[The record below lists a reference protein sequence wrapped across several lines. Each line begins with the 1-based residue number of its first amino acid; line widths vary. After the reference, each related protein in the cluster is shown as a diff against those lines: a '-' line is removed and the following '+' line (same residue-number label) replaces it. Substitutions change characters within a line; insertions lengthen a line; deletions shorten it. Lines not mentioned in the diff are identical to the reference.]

1 MNMAPA
7 SVVGVV
13 YLGVA
18 GTDVVGLVIGPD
30 RCHGGSVGSDLH
42 PRCAS
47 ITGFLGATP
56 KPAQARTRPRTR
68 CGHLWL
74 ST

>member
-18 GTDVVGLVIGPD
+18 GTDVVGLGIGPD
-30 RCHGGSVGSDLH
+30 RRHGDPISGDLH

-47 ITGFLGATP
+47 ISGFLGATR
-56 KPAQARTRPRTR
+56 KPVRARAKPGPRR
-68 CGHLWL
+68 CRLWL